1 MIKSAKG
8 RCYNIMNKGEFK
20 AESKRMMDLMI
31 NSVYTNREIFL
42 RELISN
48 ASDAIDKL
56 YYKSLKDENIKF
68 NKEDFYIEISL
79 DKENRRIKIKDTG
92 IGMDENDLVENLGTI
107 AKSGSLDFKNS
118 LDKDEKSE
126 IIGQF
131 GIGFYSS
138 FLVANK
144 VKVLTKKF
152 GQDKAFSWESEGSE
166 GYKIEEAKKDQ
177 VGTEITL
184 YLKDNGEDNYDEFL
198 EEHRIEYL
206 VKNYSNYIRYP
217 IKMLLTKS
225 KKVENEDKD
234 AKVEF
239 EEYKEIE
246 VLNSMVPIW
255 KKNKNE
261 LKDEDYIQFYQ
272 EQRYGFDE
280 PMHWIHINVEGVI
293 SYKAILY
300 IPKNPPF
307 DFQSKD
313 YKKGLQLYS
322 NGVLIM
328 DKCEKLL
335 PDSLS
340 FVKGVV
346 DSEDLSLN
354 ISREILQED
363 RQLQVIARNIE
374 KKIISELKSI
384 MKNDRQKYEEFY
396 NNFGQTFKIA
406 IYESY
411 GGQKSNLEDLLL
423 FTSSKEKKLVS
434 LAEYADRM
442 KDDQDKIYYASG
454 ESIDKLDKLPQKD
467 YYDDKGIEV
476 LYLTEAIDEFVIKMI
491 KNYKEKEFVSIS
503 NEEEKSDNNEQK
515 EKIEILDSMKD
526 ILGDEVIEVR
536 FSDKLGDNPV
546 CLLSRGEV
554 SIEMERVLSS
564 QKENFIKA
572 QKVLEINKNHPVYNK
587 LIENQD
593 NRENL
598 KLYTSLLY
606 DQARLIEGLQIEDP
620 VEYSKNIWKLIK

>member
-1 MIKSAKG
+1 
-8 RCYNIMNKGEFK
+8 MNKGEFK

-434 LAEYADRM
+434 LAEYEDRM

>member
-1 MIKSAKG
+1 
-8 RCYNIMNKGEFK
+8 MNKGEFK
-20 AESKRMMDLMI
+20 AESKRLMDLMI

-152 GQDKAFSWESEGSE
+152 GQDKAFLWESEGSE
-166 GYKIEEAKKDQ
+166 GYKIEEAKKDE

-239 EEYKEIE
+239 EEYKEVE

-434 LAEYADRM
+434 LAEYSDRM

-503 NEEEKSDNNEQK
+503 NEEEKSDNNDQK

-572 QKVLEINKNHPVYNK
+572 QKVLEVNKNHPVYDK

>member
-1 MIKSAKG
+1 
-8 RCYNIMNKGEFK
+8 MNKGEFK